1 MCECKHFI
9 WNGLA
14 NVPALTYIVM
24 ENNFH
29 LTVICFIF
37 SCLVAMETQTDV
49 AGTPHRSQVM
59 DCLSNGPLLITLQPA
74 LEQPGL
80 FAGDTLFR

>member
-9 WNGLA
+9 QNGLA

-37 SCLVAMETQTDV
+37 SSLVAIETHSDV
-49 AGTPHRSQVM
+49 AVTTRRSWVM
-59 DCLSNGPLLITLQPA
+59 YCLYNGPLLIMRQFSPK
-74 LEQPGL
+74 EP
-80 FAGDTLFR
+80 

>member
-9 WNGLA
+9 QNGLA

-37 SCLVAMETQTDV
+37 SSLVAIETQSDV
-49 AGTPHRSQVM
+49 AVTTHRS
-59 DCLSNGPLLITLQPA
+59 
-74 LEQPGL
+74 
-80 FAGDTLFR
+80 

>member
-9 WNGLA
+9 QHGLA
-14 NVPALTYIVM
+14 TVPALTYIVM

-37 SCLVAMETQTDV
+37 SSPVAMETQADV
-49 AGTPHRSQVM
+49 AGTARRSWVM
-59 DCLSNGPLLITLQPA
+59 HCLYNGPLLITLQ
-74 LEQPGL
+74 
-80 FAGDTLFR
+80 FRLREP